1 MIAGV
6 DQADNVKAAD
16 QDLGNIVSIG
26 NGVLIRPSWPSVGW
40 NLSVDS
46 DKDDVFNQSS
56 PAHRIISPVSGIDG
70 GKLQIKGTA
79 TGTAGVK
86 RNSVPELV
94 HAEFSPDSNFRLNG
108 IMNTDTFSTKW
119 RSNTNGGSYLTNAVV
134 IFNGV
139 FYKNLTGANTDT
151 TPNADFINWE
161 SLVGGSSDPDWVA
174 NASYAAG
181 DVVQYNGRRFTNTLS
196 GNTATNPA
204 ADINNWEASDLTHS
218 RTLMPRRL
226 QRRFQSNGSV
236 AGSITLGDN
245 NSTSYSNVL
254 FAGGGMSGSGDQY
267 VFYLNGNGNAAKSG
281 GGSWASTS
289 DERTKKDIKDF
300 NVGLEEVI
308 QLRPVSFKYNGK
320 YDTPTDEQEHVSFI
334 AQEVEKV
341 APRMI
346 NKIDIPGSDAVG
358 ENALKLL
365 ENSDFV
371 PMLVNAVKELKQKND
386 ELEARIK
393 ELESKQ

>member
-1 MIAGV
+1 MAPPRM
-6 DQADNVKAAD
+6 A
-16 QDLGNIVSIG
+16 
-26 NGVLIRPSWPSVGW
+26 RW
-40 NLSVDS
+40 
-46 DKDDVFNQSS
+46 
-56 PAHRIISPVSGIDG
+56 
-70 GKLQIKGTA
+70 KGTGMA
-79 TGTAGVK
+79 QNKSAPS
-86 RNSVPELV
+86 RC
-94 HAEFSPDSNFRLNG
+94 
-108 IMNTDTFSTKW
+108 I
-119 RSNTNGGSYLTNAVV
+119 NAC
-134 IFNGV
+134 
-139 FYKNLTGANTDT
+139 
-151 TPNADFINWE
+151 
-161 SLVGGSSDPDWVA
+161 
-174 NASYAAG
+174 
-181 DVVQYNGRRFTNTLS
+181 GRRFTNTLS

>member
-1 MIAGV
+1 
-6 DQADNVKAAD
+6 
-16 QDLGNIVSIG
+16 
-26 NGVLIRPSWPSVGW
+26 
-40 NLSVDS
+40 
-46 DKDDVFNQSS
+46 
-56 PAHRIISPVSGIDG
+56 
-70 GKLQIKGTA
+70 
-79 TGTAGVK
+79 
-86 RNSVPELV
+86 
-94 HAEFSPDSNFRLNG
+94 
-108 IMNTDTFSTKW
+108 MNTDTFSTKW

-134 IFNGV
+134 IYNGV

-320 YDTPTDEQEHVSFI
+320 YDTPTDEKEHVSFI